1 MCVSGILWS
10 CLKEFKPLVIYD
22 VECAMA
28 LEPMQENR
36 DSYRID
42 LEYTELFRIPA
53 VTSVS
58 F

>member
-1 MCVSGILWS
+1 MCLRDSLE
-10 CLKEFKPLVIYD
+10 LPKEFKPLVLYD
-22 VECAMA
+22 VERMMA
-28 LEPMQENR
+28 LEPMLENR

-42 LEYTELFRIPA
+42 LEYTEPFRIPA